1 VPIPHLALGKGK
13 LKLPVLRRLLGAHA
27 GLVGLFVFQ
36 RNLGR
41 ERARPT
47 TASRMRKPS
56 AEIIAA
62 TAM

>member
-1 VPIPHLALGKGK
+1 
-13 LKLPVLRRLLGAHA
+13 LPMLRRLLRRHA
-27 GLVGLFVFQ
+27 GLVGLFVQ

-47 TASRMRKPS
+47 TASRMRNPT